1 MTKQPLNYTSAMK
14 ELEEIMAKLQSPDC
28 EVDQLCELTQRS
40 VELLKFC
47 REKLTKTDEGLSKL
61 LDELK

>member
-1 MTKQPLNYTSAMK
+1 MNKQPQNYTSALK
-14 ELEEIMAKLQSPDC
+14 ELEEIVAKLQSPEC

-47 REKLTKTDEGLSKL
+47 REKLTKTDEELSNL
-61 LDELK
+61 LENIK

>member
-1 MTKQPLNYTSAMK
+1 MAKQPQNYTSAMK
-14 ELEEIMAKLQSPDC
+14 ELEEIVAKLQSPDC

-47 REKLTKTDEGLSKL
+47 REKLTKTDEELSKL
-61 LDELK
+61 LGNIK